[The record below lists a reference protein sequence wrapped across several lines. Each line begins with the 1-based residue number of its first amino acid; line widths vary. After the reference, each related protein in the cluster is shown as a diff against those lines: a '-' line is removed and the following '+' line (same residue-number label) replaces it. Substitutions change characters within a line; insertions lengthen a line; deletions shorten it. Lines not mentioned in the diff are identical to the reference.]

1 MNVTWAGIA
10 AIGVLLF
17 TGYTGYRR
25 GFIKEIVSF
34 FFVFLALALAWTIN
48 PYVNT
53 FLMEKT
59 SLYDKIQESCR
70 EFSGSQDVTEGNGM
84 DEETEDSLIS
94 QLPLPKILQKNLT
107 VNNTEEAYQYLA
119 VDTFAEYVSEYL
131 ARAIINGLSY
141 LIAYALANLILRVV
155 MLILDMI
162 AGLPLISGANRLTGG
177 VVGVVKG
184 IVFIWIALLLLTIL
198 CSSDIGK
205 KGLELVEKDS
215 VLQVL
220 YKHDILVN
228 FFMDVLYKI

>member
-1 MNVTWAGIA
+1 MNVTWAGTA

-34 FFVFLALALAWTIN
+34 FFVFLALALAWMLN

-59 SLYDKIQESCR
+59 SLYDKIQE
-70 EFSGSQDVTEGNGM
+70 
-84 DEETEDSLIS
+84 TEDSLIS
-94 QLPLPKILQKNLT
+94 RLPLPEILQKNL
-107 VNNTEEAYQYLA
+107 VANNTQEAYQYLA
-119 VDTFAEYVSEYL
+119 VDTFRDYVSEYL

-141 LIAYALANLILRVV
+141 LLAYALANLILRVA
-155 MLILDMI
+155 MLVLDMI

-177 VVGVVKG
+177 IVGVAKG
-184 IVFIWIALLLLTIL
+184 ILFIWIALLLLTIL

-205 KGLELVEKDS
+205 SGLELVEKDS
-215 VLQVL
+215 ILQAL
-220 YKHDILVN
+220 YKHDVLVN
-228 FFMDVLYKI
+228 FFMDIFYKN

>member
-1 MNVTWAGIA
+1 MNVTWAGA
-10 AIGVLLF
+10 VAIGVLLF

-34 FFVFLALALAWTIN
+34 FFVFLALALAWMIN

-59 SLYDKIQESCR
+59 SLYDKIQESCL
-70 EFSGSQDVTEGNGM
+70 EFSDTQDVTEGNGE

-94 QLPLPKILQKNLT
+94 RLPLPGILQKNL
-107 VNNTEEAYQYLA
+107 VANNTQEAYQYLA
-119 VDTFAEYVSEYL
+119 VDTFRDYVSEYL

-141 LIAYALANLILRVV
+141 LLAYALANLILRVA
-155 MLILDMI
+155 MLVLDMS

-177 VVGVVKG
+177 IVGVAKG
-184 IVFIWIALLLLTIL
+184 ILFIWIALLLLTIL

-205 KGLELVEKDS
+205 SGLELVEKDS
-215 VLQVL
+215 ILQAL
-220 YKHDILVN
+220 YKHDVLVN
-228 FFMDVLYKI
+228 FFMDIFYKN

>member
-1 MNVTWAGIA
+1 MNVTWAGAA

-25 GFIKEIVSF
+25 GFIKEIVSV

-70 EFSGSQDVTEGNGM
+70 EFSDTQDVTEGNGE

-94 QLPLPKILQKNLT
+94 RLPLPGILQKNL
-107 VNNTEEAYQYLA
+107 VANNTQEAYQYLA
-119 VDTFAEYVSEYL
+119 VDTFRDYVSEYL

-141 LIAYALANLILRVV
+141 LLAYALANLILRVA
-155 MLILDMI
+155 MLVLDMI

-177 VVGVVKG
+177 IVGV
-184 IVFIWIALLLLTIL
+184 IWIALLLLTIL

-205 KGLELVEKDS
+205 SGLELVEKDS
-215 VLQVL
+215 ILRAL
-220 YKHDILVN
+220 YKHDVLVN
-228 FFMDVLYKI
+228 FFMDIFYKN